1 MAETHMANS
10 RSPIRTLCRAA
21 LLSGLFACA
30 VCAPA
35 AAEDTV
41 RGLIVDNGQ
50 TRFNGIAV
58 EGKDPQ
64 VPLQNGGYP
73 LHQRSSSATILR
85 GPGAKRKVIQELSSE
100 YDRPVVPVPRPA
112 PVAVPPTEPDLPP
125 R

>member
-1 MAETHMANS
+1 MANT

-30 VCAPA
+30 ITAAPA
-35 AAEDTV
+35 AADDTV
-41 RGLIVDNGQ
+41 RGLIVNNGQ
-50 TRFNGIAV
+50 VRFNGIAV

-73 LHQRSSSATILR
+73 LDQRSSSAMILR
-85 GPGAKRKVIQELSSE
+85 GPGAKRKVIMELSSE
-100 YDRPVVPVPRPA
+100 YDRLVVPVPRPV
-112 PVAVPPTEPDLPP
+112 PVVPQTEPDLPP